1 MSIILIVV
9 ILLYNTNKLYYMC
22 AFVLP
27 LSIDRISFLYE
38 FDNFY
43 VLDNSEMKE
52 RKLYQWN
59 QEEIKQF
66 LNSLDNENYLVR
78 VEFVPSEEI
87 IDAPWFM
94 LSSPILINKHSSSTT
109 IAKFINERVDIMVD
123 FFHLEN
129 FLIPSSHGKIR
140 AIV

>member
-1 MSIILIVV
+1 
-9 ILLYNTNKLYYMC
+9 MC